1 MLRFYFSLA
10 FSQQISIYLYQSH
23 PSDPHP
29 HMPNPLSCA
38 CTASKHIVALIRRR
52 LNTLGCVSPGT
63 SVPRVYKDRS
73 KARNSPILYTL
84 KSAEVLLGGIKA
96 SQHHWQ
102 CSYWEPL
109 RMLGGFVLMQ
119 GGMKMAPYIPLL
131 PAPPLP
137 GATYVAAHSINI
149 KRSHCNRRG
158 FP

>member
-1 MLRFYFSLA
+1 MA
-10 FSQQISIYLYQSH
+10 FSQQISICLYQFH

-29 HMPNPLSCA
+29 HMPMPLSCA

-52 LNTLGCVSPGT
+52 LHTLGCVSPGT

-84 KSAEVLLGGIKA
+84 KSAEVLLGRIKA

-109 RMLGGFVLMQ
+109 QDVGRICINARWHEDGPIYSPF
-119 GGMKMAPYIPLL
+119 ARPT
-131 PAPPLP
+131 PP
-137 GATYVAAHSINI
+137 
-149 KRSHCNRRG
+149 RG
-158 FP
+158 HLCGRA